1 MAKNIMRTHLPL
13 NALRAFE
20 ASARHLNF
28 TKAAL
33 ELYVTQGAV
42 SQQVR
47 ILEER
52 LGVVLFKR
60 LPRGLEMTDDAQILF
75 SVLTT
80 AFSDIERVFKQFERG
95 EYRDVVSIAAVGTF
109 AVGWLL
115 PRLAEF
121 RQLYPRIEVNL
132 RTNNNVVNLATEGL
146 DFAIRFGE
154 GLWPL
159 THNKALFSAPLTVLC
174 SSGTAKRLQHPT
186 DLINENLYRSY
197 REDEWLQWV
206 AKADMSPIKI
216 TGSIFDS
223 SRLMIES
230 AIYEG
235 GVALAPAKMFSREIE
250 NGQLV
255 QPFKIEVEMGKYWLT
270 YLKSKPMTASM
281 EIFQQWLMNEALK
294 ECSE

>member
-1 MAKNIMRTHLPL
+1 MRTHLPL

-47 ILEER
+47 MLENR
-52 LGVVLFKR
+52 LGVVLFRR

-75 SVLTT
+75 SVLTN
-80 AFSDIERVFKQFERG
+80 AFSDIERAFKQFERG
-95 EYRDVVSIAAVGTF
+95 EYREVVSIAAVGTF

-115 PRLAEF
+115 PKLAEF
-121 RQLYPRIEVNL
+121 KQQHSAIEISL
-132 RTNNNVVNLATEGL
+132 RTNNNIVNLATEGL

-159 THNKALFSAPLTVLC
+159 THNKVLFSAPLTVLC
-174 SSGTAKRLQHPT
+174 SPETAKRLHHPN

-197 REDEWLQWV
+197 REDEWEKWCCAANISTFKV
-206 AKADMSPIKI
+206 S
-216 TGSIFDS
+216 GSIFDS
-223 SRLMIES
+223 SRLMVET

-235 GVALAPAKMFSREIE
+235 GIALAPAKMFSREIAS
-250 NGQLV
+250 GQLV
-255 QPFKIEVEMGKYWLT
+255 QPFPIEIEIGKYWLT
-270 YLKSKPMTASM
+270 YLKSKPLTASM
-281 EIFQQWLMNEALK
+281 EIFQQWLIDEALK
-294 ECSE
+294 ECSN

>member
-1 MAKNIMRTHLPL
+1 MRTHLPL

-47 ILEER
+47 ALEER
-52 LGVVLFKR
+52 LGVTLFKR
-60 LPRGLEMTDDAQILF
+60 LPRGLEMTDDAQRLF
-75 SVLTT
+75 TVLSC
-80 AFSDIERVFKQFERG
+80 AFSDIEQVFKQFERG
-95 EYRDVVSIAAVGTF
+95 EYRDIISVATVGTF

-121 RQLYPRIEVNL
+121 KQHHPKIEVHI
-132 RTNNNVVNLATEGL
+132 RTNNNIVNLAAEGV

-159 THNKALFSAPLTVLC
+159 THNKMLFAAPLTVLC
-174 SSGTAKRLQHPT
+174 SPKTAKRLHHPL
-186 DLINENLYRSY
+186 DLNNENLYRSY
-197 REDEWLQWV
+197 RDDEWPQWFK
-206 AKADMSPIKI
+206 KAQIPAIKI
-216 TGSIFDS
+216 AGSIFDS

-235 GVALAPAKMFSREIE
+235 GVALAPVKMFAREIN
-250 NGQLV
+250 NGELV
-255 QPFKIEVEMGKYWLT
+255 QPFPIEVEIGKYWLT
-270 YLKSKPMTASM
+270 HLKSKPMTTSM
-281 EIFQQWLMNEALK
+281 EIFQQWLINEANK
-294 ECSE
+294 ELPYLEK

>member
-47 ILEER
+47 MLEER
-52 LGVVLFKR
+52 LSVVLFKR

-159 THNKALFSAPLTVLC
+159 THNKTLFSAPLTVLC

-197 REDEWLQWV
+197 REDEWLQWFE
-206 AKADMSPIKI
+206 KADMSPIKI

-235 GVALAPAKMFSREIE
+235 GVALALAKMFSREIE

-270 YLKSKPMTASM
+270 YLKSKPLTASM

>member
-1 MAKNIMRTHLPL
+1 M
-13 NALRAFE
+13 
-20 ASARHLNF
+20 
-28 TKAAL
+28 
-33 ELYVTQGAV
+33 

-52 LGVVLFKR
+52 LGVMLFKR

-95 EYRDVVSIAAVGTF
+95 EYRDVVSIATVGTF

-121 RQLYPRIEVNL
+121 RQQYPRIEVNL

-174 SSGTAKRLQHPT
+174 SPKTAERLQHPT

-197 REDEWLQWV
+197 REDEWLQWFE
-206 AKADMSPIKI
+206 KAGIAPIKI
-216 TGSIFDS
+216 IGSIFDS
-223 SRLMIES
+223 SRLMVES

-250 NGQLV
+250 SGQLI
-255 QPFKIEVEMGKYWLT
+255 QPFKIDVEMGKYWLT

-281 EIFQQWLMNEALK
+281 EIFQQWLMREALK
-294 ECSE
+294 ESRE